1 MTKNTIQSIK
11 GFKDILPDEVGY
23 YDFIENI
30 IGHVTEQYSVS
41 QIRVPIIEKT
51 ELFNR
56 SIGNDTDIVNKEM
69 YDFIDKNGDSICL
82 RPEGTVSIIRCALE
96 HNLIYDRGVKKQ
108 KFWYYGPMFRHEKPQ
123 RGRFRQFNQFGI
135 EYFGFKNTESDIEI
149 IFLLNLIFER
159 LAIDDGITLHINSL
173 GTKED
178 RLNYK
183 KIIKQHIDKNI
194 GKLDDNQKKTL
205 KNNPLRL
212 LDSKSENMIDILDG
226 IPPLY
231 DILSTES
238 KSRYDL
244 LLKKLDSMK
253 IQYIHDNTIV
263 RGLDYYNDT
272 VFEWRHELL
281 GSQNAICAGG
291 RYDNLVEE
299 LNQTSVPAIGFAMG
313 IERIVEI
320 LKHVNQ
326 SLSEVYNIIPI
337 INISSENNTYCALQ
351 SRELRETMPQKRFFN
366 TDSTSSLSS
375 QLKHAMKMNSNFII
389 LITDENIKDGSFTV
403 KIHANKMNDIIV
415 TKDKLLEMLSEL
427 HDDDCSAQ
435 DKLDDDFETPGER
448 DE

>member
-11 GFKDILPDEVGY
+11 GFKDILPDEVKY
-23 YDFIENI
+23 YDYIENI
-30 IGHVTEQYSVS
+30 VKFATNQHSVS
-41 QIRVPIIEKT
+41 EIRVPIIEKS

-56 SIGNDTDIVNKEM
+56 SIGNETDIVNKEM

-82 RPEGTVSIIRCALE
+82 RPEGTVSIVRCALE
-96 HNLIYDRGVKKQ
+96 HNLIYDRGIKKQ

-135 EYFGFKNTESDIEI
+135 EYFGFNNTDSDVEV
-149 IFLLNLIFER
+149 IFLGNLIFDR
-159 LAIDDGITLHINSL
+159 LKISDGLTLHINSL

-183 KIIKQHIDKNI
+183 QTINKHIDKNI
-194 GKLDDNQKKTL
+194 EKLDDNQKKTL
-205 KNNPLRL
+205 RNNPLRL
-212 LDSKSENMIDILDG
+212 LDSKSENIIEILQG

-244 LLKKLDSMK
+244 LLKKLDDMK

-281 GSQNAICAGG
+281 GSHAAICAGG

-299 LNQTSVPAIGFAMG
+299 LNETSVPAIGFAMG

-320 LKHVNQ
+320 LKQDKEFISNHVG
-326 SLSEVYNIIPI
+326 IIPI
-337 INISSENNTYCALQ
+337 INTSSEKSTYCALQ
-351 SRELRETMPQKRFFN
+351 SHFLRETFPHKRFFN

-375 QLKHAMKMNSNFII
+375 QLKHAMKINSNFII
-389 LITDENIKDGSFTV
+389 LIKDENIKDSSFTIKTSV
-403 KIHANKMNDIIV
+403 NKMNDEVI
-415 TKDKLLEMLSEL
+415 TKDKLINMLGV
-427 HDDDCSAQ
+427 
-435 DKLDDDFETPGER
+435 LDE
-448 DE
+448 

>member
-11 GFKDILPDEVGY
+11 GFKDILPDEVKY
-23 YDFIENI
+23 YDYIENI
-30 IGHVTEQYSVS
+30 VKFATNQHSVS
-41 QIRVPIIEKT
+41 EIRVPIIEKS

-56 SIGNDTDIVNKEM
+56 SIGNETDIVNKEM

-82 RPEGTVSIIRCALE
+82 RPEGTVSIVRCALE
-96 HNLIYDRGVKKQ
+96 HNLIYDRGIKKQ
-108 KFWYYGPMFRHEKPQ
+108 KLWYYGPMFRHEKPQ

-135 EYFGFKNTESDIEI
+135 EYFGFNNTDSDVEV
-149 IFLLNLIFER
+149 IFLGNLIFDR
-159 LAIDDGITLHINSL
+159 LKISDGLTLHINSL

-183 KIIKQHIDKNI
+183 QTINKHIDKNI
-194 GKLDDNQKKTL
+194 EKLDDNQKKTL
-205 KNNPLRL
+205 RNNPLRL
-212 LDSKSENMIDILDG
+212 LDSKSENIIEILQG

-244 LLKKLDSMK
+244 LLKKLDDMK

-281 GSQNAICAGG
+281 GSHAAICAGG

-299 LNQTSVPAIGFAMG
+299 LNETSVPAIGFAMG

-320 LKHVNQ
+320 LKQDKEFISNHVG
-326 SLSEVYNIIPI
+326 IIPI
-337 INISSENNTYCALQ
+337 INTSSEKSTYCALQ
-351 SRELRETMPQKRFFN
+351 SHFLRETFPRKRFFN

-375 QLKHAMKMNSNFII
+375 QLKHAMKINSNFII
-389 LITDENIKDGSFTV
+389 LIKDENIKDSSFTIKTSV
-403 KIHANKMNDIIV
+403 NKMNDEVI
-415 TKDKLLEMLSEL
+415 TKDKLINMLG
-427 HDDDCSAQ
+427 A
-435 DKLDDDFETPGER
+435 LDE
-448 DE
+448 

>member
-11 GFKDILPDEVGY
+11 GFKDILPDEVKY
-23 YDFIENI
+23 YDYIENI
-30 IGHVTEQYSVS
+30 VKFATNQHSVS
-41 QIRVPIIEKT
+41 EIRVPIIEKS

-56 SIGNDTDIVNKEM
+56 SIGNETDIVNKEM

-82 RPEGTVSIIRCALE
+82 RPEGTVSIVRCALE
-96 HNLIYDRGVKKQ
+96 HNLIYDRGIKKQ
-108 KFWYYGPMFRHEKPQ
+108 KLWYYGPMFRHEKPQ

-135 EYFGFKNTESDIEI
+135 EYFGFNNTDSDVEV
-149 IFLLNLIFER
+149 IFLGNLIFDR
-159 LAIDDGITLHINSL
+159 LKISDGLTLHINSL

-183 KIIKQHIDKNI
+183 QIINKHIDKNI
-194 GKLDDNQKKTL
+194 EKLDDNQKKTL
-205 KNNPLRL
+205 RNNPLRL
-212 LDSKSENMIDILDG
+212 LDSKSENIIEILQG

-244 LLKKLDSMK
+244 LLKKLDDMK

-281 GSQNAICAGG
+281 GSHAAICAGG

-299 LNQTSVPAIGFAMG
+299 LNETSVPAIGFAMG

-320 LKHVNQ
+320 LKQDKEFISNHVA
-326 SLSEVYNIIPI
+326 IIPI
-337 INISSENNTYCALQ
+337 INTSSEKSTYCALQ
-351 SRELRETMPQKRFFN
+351 SHFLRETFPHKRFFN

-375 QLKHAMKMNSNFII
+375 QLKHAMKINSNFII
-389 LITDENIKDGSFTV
+389 LIKDENIKDSSFTI
-403 KIHANKMNDIIV
+403 KTSINKMNDEVI
-415 TKDKLLEMLSEL
+415 TKDKLINILG
-427 HDDDCSAQ
+427 A
-435 DKLDDDFETPGER
+435 LDE
-448 DE
+448 